1 MAAYKSWT
9 GFGIR
14 EGANDCGLW
23 MKFGSSSSEGS
34 KYSDSD
40 LAASVISLSLIWW
53 SWDDDCAAAF
63 RGNKS

>member
-40 LAASVISLSLIWW
+40 LAASVIINCITLLFTKLVNF
-53 SWDDDCAAAF
+53 D
-63 RGNKS
+63 R